1 MRLRRTPLTAIA
13 TAVLSA
19 GVLTAALLTT
29 GTAATA
35 EPANTA
41 EPGGTSHPASIGRPA
56 GVPWSHVG
64 PGWVLAQYTTA
75 APEGGKTGPAALYLV
90 SPGGARYQ
98 LARWRDF
105 RTAPELVA
113 WSPDGKRAL
122 FQVFSGKGGVEQL
135 TLATGRMSTL
145 AMQGN
150 ATPIGYTTPD
160 GLNIVGSR
168 PAGSGTIVAR
178 YSLSGRLVQSLGY
191 FAGGQPLYSP
201 SGTEFAAG
209 ASHGVKLVSNR
220 GSLIRQLPVPG
231 TSANTCGPV
240 RWWNSGMILVSCEP
254 PGSAASRL
262 WLVPVS
268 GARPKALTPPRNTAR
283 TGDFGDLDAWQLP
296 SGLYLQAAG
305 ACGVL
310 HIYRQA
316 PGGSIKLV
324 TVPHTNG
331 DNRVLTARGS
341 RLLVQAPT
349 DCTGSVSLLW
359 YDPGTRAEQ
368 WLIRPPGNVLGV
380 AVAVPFYSRQNGDL

>member
-1 MRLRRTPLTAIA
+1 MRLRRTPLTVIV

-35 EPANTA
+35 APVTRAQ
-41 EPGGTSHPASIGRPA
+41 PA

-75 APEGGKTGPAALYLV
+75 APEGGKTGPVTLYLI
-90 SPGGARYQ
+90 SPAGARYQ

-105 RTAPELVA
+105 RSAPELVA

-122 FQVFSGKGGVEQL
+122 FQVFSGKGGAEQL
-135 TLATGRMSTL
+135 TLATGRMTTFV
-145 AMQGN
+145 MQGN
-150 ATPIGYTTPD
+150 ATPIGYTTPR
-160 GLNIVGSR
+160 GLNILGSR
-168 PAGSGTIVAR
+168 LSGNDTIVAR
-178 YSLSGRLVQSLGY
+178 YSLSGRLMQSLGS
-191 FAGGQPLYSP
+191 GGALYAP

-209 ASHGVKLVSNR
+209 ASHGIKLVSNR
-220 GSLIRQLPVPG
+220 GALIRQLPVPG
-231 TSANTCGPV
+231 TSANTCNPV
-240 RWWNSGMILVSCEP
+240 RWWNSGTILASCSP
-254 PGSAASRL
+254 PGSGVPRL

-268 GARPKALTPPRNTAR
+268 GAHPKALTPPRNPAR
-283 TGDFGDLDAWQLP
+283 TGDFGDLDAWRLS

-316 PGGSIKLV
+316 PGGSIKLI

-341 RLLVQAPT
+341 RLLVEAPT

-368 WLIRPPGNVLGV
+368 WLIRAPGNVIGV
-380 AVAVPFYSRQNGDL
+380 ANAVPFYSRQNGDL

>member
-29 GTAATA
+29 GTAAGAAVAQTA
-35 EPANTA
+35 RAA
-41 EPGGTSHPASIGRPA
+41 QPA

-64 PGWVLAQYTTA
+64 PGWVLAQYTSA
-75 APEGGKTGPAALYLV
+75 APEGGKTGPAELYLL

-98 LARWRDF
+98 LARWPDF
-105 RTAPELVA
+105 RFAPELVA

-122 FQVFSGKGGVEQL
+122 FQVFSGKGGVAQL
-135 TLATGRMSTL
+135 TLATGRMSTFV
-145 AMQGN
+145 MQGT

-160 GLNIVGSR
+160 GLNIVAGR
-168 PAGSGTIVAR
+168 PSGSGTILAR

-191 FAGGQPLYSP
+191 SADGQALYAP
-201 SGTEFAAG
+201 SGTEFATG
-209 ASHGVKLVSNR
+209 ASRGVKLVSNR
-220 GSLIRQLPVPG
+220 GSLIRTLPVPG
-231 TSANTCGPV
+231 TSANSCNPV
-240 RWWNSGMILVSCEP
+240 RWWNSGTILASCSP
-254 PGSAASRL
+254 PGSAVPRL

-268 GARPKALTPPRNTAR
+268 GAHPKALTPPRNPNR
-283 TGDFGDLDAWQLP
+283 SGDLGDLDAWQLP

-305 ACGVL
+305 PCGVL

-316 PGGSIKLV
+316 PGGSIKLI

-359 YDPGTRAEQ
+359 YDPAKRAEQ
-368 WLIRPPGNVLGV
+368 WLIRAPGNVIGV
-380 AVAVPFYSRQNGDL
+380 AVAVPFYSRQNGNL

>member
-1 MRLRRTPLTAIA
+1 MRPRRTPLIAIA

-19 GVLTAALLTT
+19 GALTAALLTT
-29 GTAATA
+29 GTAASA
-35 EPANTA
+35 EPAT
-41 EPGGTSHPASIGRPA
+41 TSHAATIAQAA

-75 APEGGKTGPAALYLV
+75 APEGGKAGPVTLYLI

-98 LARWRDF
+98 LARWPDS
-105 RTAPELVA
+105 RTAPGLVA

-122 FQVFSGKGGVEQL
+122 FQVFSGKGGAEQL
-135 TLATGRMSTL
+135 ILATGRKSTFV
-145 AMQGN
+145 MQGN
-150 ATPIGYTTPD
+150 ATPIGYTTPR
-160 GLNIVGSR
+160 GLNIVGTR
-168 PAGSGTIVAR
+168 PSGNGFAEGR
-178 YSLSGRLVQSLGY
+178 YSLSGRLLQSLGSGR
-191 FAGGQPLYSP
+191 ALYTL

-209 ASHGVKLVSNR
+209 ARHGIKLVSNR

-240 RWWNSGMILVSCEP
+240 RWWNSRTILASCEP
-254 PGSAASRL
+254 PGTGPQRL

-268 GARPKALTPPRNTAR
+268 GVRPKALTPPRNPAR
-283 TGDFGDLDAWQLP
+283 SGDFGDLDAWRLP

-316 PGGSIKLV
+316 RNGSIKLV
-324 TVPHTNG
+324 TVPHTSG

-349 DCTGSVSLLW
+349 DCVGSVSLLW
-359 YDPGTRAEQ
+359 YNPATQAEQ
-368 WLIRPPGNVLGV
+368 WLIRPPAHVIGV
-380 AVAVPFYSRQNGDL
+380 TVAIPFYSRQNGNL

>member
-35 EPANTA
+35 APV
-41 EPGGTSHPASIGRPA
+41 TSAQPA

-75 APEGGKTGPAALYLV
+75 APEGGKTGPATLYLI

-98 LARWRDF
+98 LARWPDF

-135 TLATGRMSTL
+135 TLATGRVSTFV
-145 AMQGN
+145 MQGN
-150 ATPIGYTTPD
+150 ATPIGYTTPR
-160 GLNIVGSR
+160 GLNIVGTR
-168 PAGSGTIVAR
+168 QSGNSTIVAR
-178 YSLSGRLVQSLGY
+178 YSLSGRLVQSLGS
-191 FAGGQPLYSP
+191 GGALYAP

-209 ASHGVKLVSNR
+209 ASHGIKLVSNR
-220 GSLIRQLPVPG
+220 GALIRQLPVPG
-231 TSANTCGPV
+231 TSANTCNPV
-240 RWWNSGMILVSCEP
+240 RWWNSGTILASCSP
-254 PGSAASRL
+254 PGSGVPRL
-262 WLVPVS
+262 WLVPAS
-268 GARPKALTPPRNTAR
+268 GAHPKALTPPRNPNR
-283 TGDFGDLDAWQLP
+283 SGDLGDLDAWQLS

-305 ACGVL
+305 PCGVL

-316 PGGSIKLV
+316 PGGSIKLI

-359 YDPGTRAEQ
+359 YDPAKRAEQ
-368 WLIRPPGNVLGV
+368 WLIRPRGNVIGV
-380 AVAVPFYSRQNGDL
+380 AFAVPFYSRQNGDI

>member
-1 MRLRRTPLTAIA
+1 MRPRRTPLIAIA

-19 GVLTAALLTT
+19 GALTAALLAT
-29 GTAATA
+29 GPAATA
-35 EPANTA
+35 EPATA
-41 EPGGTSHPASIGRPA
+41 SRPATAQAA

-64 PGWVLAQYTTA
+64 LGWVLAQYTTA
-75 APEGGKTGPAALYLV
+75 APEGGKAGPVTLYLI

-98 LARWRDF
+98 LARWPDS
-105 RTAPELVA
+105 RTAPGLVA

-122 FQVFSGKGGVEQL
+122 FQVFSGRGGAEQL
-135 TLATGRMSTL
+135 TLATGRKSTFV
-145 AMQGN
+145 MQGN
-150 ATPIGYTTPD
+150 ATPVGYTTPR
-160 GLNIVGSR
+160 GLNIVGTR
-168 PAGSGTIVAR
+168 PSGTRTILAR

-191 FAGGQPLYSP
+191 SAGALYSP
-201 SGTEFAAG
+201 SGTNFAAG
-209 ASHGVKLVSNR
+209 ASHGIKLVSNR

-240 RWWNSGMILVSCEP
+240 RWWNSGTILASCGA
-254 PGSAASRL
+254 PGSAGSRL

-268 GARPKALTPPRNTAR
+268 GARPKALTPPRNPAHS
-283 TGDFGDLDAWQLP
+283 GDFGDLDAWRLP

-310 HIYRQA
+310 HIFRQA

-324 TVPHTNG
+324 TVPHTSG

-349 DCTGSVSLLW
+349 DCVGSVSLLW
-359 YDPGTRAEQ
+359 YNPATHAEQ
-368 WLIRPPGNVLGV
+368 WLIRPPAHVVGV
-380 AVAVPFYSRQNGDL
+380 TVAIPFYSRQNGNL

>member
-29 GTAATA
+29 GTAAGAAVAQPARAA
-35 EPANTA
+35 E
-41 EPGGTSHPASIGRPA
+41 PA

-64 PGWVLAQYTTA
+64 PGWVLAQYTSA
-75 APEGGKTGPAALYLV
+75 APEGGKTGPAELYLI
-90 SPGGARYQ
+90 SPGGARYR
-98 LARWRDF
+98 LARWPDF
-105 RTAPELVA
+105 RFAPELVA

-135 TLATGRMSTL
+135 TLATGRMSTFV
-145 AMQGN
+145 MQGT

-160 GLNIVGSR
+160 GLNIVAGR
-168 PAGSGTIVAR
+168 PSGTGTILAR

-191 FAGGQPLYSP
+191 SADGQVLYAP
-201 SGTEFAAG
+201 SGAEFATG
-209 ASHGVKLVSNR
+209 GSRGVKLVSNR
-220 GSLIRQLPVPG
+220 GSLIRTLPVPG
-231 TSANTCGPV
+231 TSANSCSPV
-240 RWWNSGMILVSCEP
+240 RWWNGGTILASCSP
-254 PGSAASRL
+254 PGSAVPRL

-268 GARPKALTPPRNTAR
+268 GAHPKALTPPRNPNR
-283 TGDFGDLDAWQLP
+283 SGDLGDLDAWQLS

-305 ACGVL
+305 PCGVL

-316 PGGSIKLV
+316 PGGSIKLI

-359 YDPGTRAEQ
+359 YDPAKRAEQ
-368 WLIRPPGNVLGV
+368 WLIRAPGNVIGV
-380 AVAVPFYSRQNGDL
+380 AIAVPFYSRQNGNL

>member
-35 EPANTA
+35 APV
-41 EPGGTSHPASIGRPA
+41 TSAQPA

-75 APEGGKTGPAALYLV
+75 APEGGKTGPATLYLI

-98 LARWRDF
+98 LARWPDF

-135 TLATGRMSTL
+135 TLATGRVSTFV
-145 AMQGN
+145 MQGN
-150 ATPIGYTTPD
+150 ATPIGYTTPR
-160 GLNIVGSR
+160 GLNILGSR
-168 PAGSGTIVAR
+168 LSGNDTIVAR
-178 YSLSGRLVQSLGY
+178 YSLSGRLVQSLGR
-191 FAGGQPLYSP
+191 FDGGQPLYAP

-209 ASHGVKLVSNR
+209 ASHGIKLVSNR
-220 GSLIRQLPVPG
+220 GALIRQLPVPG

-240 RWWNSGMILVSCEP
+240 RWWNSGTILASCAP
-254 PGSAASRL
+254 PGAAAQRL

-268 GARPKALTPPRNTAR
+268 GARPKALTPPRNPAR
-283 TGDFGDLDAWQLP
+283 TGDFGDLDAWRLS

-316 PGGSIKLV
+316 PGGSIKLI

-341 RLLVQAPT
+341 RLLVEAPT

-368 WLIRPPGNVLGV
+368 WLIRAPGNVIGV
-380 AVAVPFYSRQNGDL
+380 ANAVPFYSRQNGDL

>member
-1 MRLRRTPLTAIA
+1 MRLRRTPLIAIT
-13 TAVLSA
+13 TAVL
-19 GVLTAALLTT
+19 GVGALTAALLTT
-29 GTAATA
+29 GTTA
-35 EPANTA
+35 NAQPAR
-41 EPGGTSHPASIGRPA
+41 TSHPASAARPS
-56 GVPWSHVG
+56 GVPWHRVG

-75 APEGGKTGPAALYLV
+75 APEGGKPGPVTLYLI

-98 LARWRDF
+98 LARWPDS
-105 RTAPELVA
+105 RTAPGLVA

-122 FQVFSGKGGVEQL
+122 FQVFSGKDRVEQL
-135 TLATGRMSTL
+135 TLATGRMSTFV
-145 AMQGN
+145 MQGN
-150 ATPIGYTTPD
+150 ATPIGYTTPR
-160 GLNIVGSR
+160 GLNIVGTR
-168 PAGSGTIVAR
+168 PSGNGFVEGR
-178 YSLSGRLVQSLGY
+178 YSLSGRLL
-191 FAGGQPLYSP
+191 QPLGSGGALYTP

-209 ASHGVKLVSNR
+209 ASHGIKLVSNR

-231 TSANTCGPV
+231 TSANTCDPV
-240 RWWNSGMILVSCEP
+240 RWWNSGTILASCEP
-254 PGSAASRL
+254 PGTGLRLL

-268 GARPKALTPPRNTAR
+268 GARPKALTRPHDPRT

-316 PGGSIKLV
+316 SGGSIKLV
-324 TVPHTNG
+324 TVPHTSG

-359 YDPGTRAEQ
+359 YNPATQAEQ
-368 WLIRPPGNVLGV
+368 WLIRPPGHVIGV
-380 AVAVPFYSRQNGDL
+380 TVAVPFYSRQNGNL

>member
-1 MRLRRTPLTAIA
+1 MRLRPTPLTAIA

-29 GTAATA
+29 GAAVA
-35 EPANTA
+35 QPARA
-41 EPGGTSHPASIGRPA
+41 AQPA
-56 GVPWSHVG
+56 GVPWSQVG

-75 APEGGKTGPAALYLV
+75 APGGGKTGPAELYLI

-98 LARWRDF
+98 LARWPDF
-105 RTAPELVA
+105 RSAPELVA

-122 FQVFSGKGGVEQL
+122 FQVFSGKGGAEQL
-135 TLATGRMSTL
+135 TLATGRMSTFL
-145 AMQGN
+145 MQGA

-160 GLNIVGSR
+160 GLNIVAGR
-168 PAGSGTIVAR
+168 PSGSGTILAR

-191 FAGGQPLYSP
+191 SAGGQALYTP
-201 SGTEFAAG
+201 SGTEFATG

-220 GSLIRQLPVPG
+220 GSLIRQLPVRG
-231 TSANTCGPV
+231 TSANTCNPV
-240 RWWNSGMILVSCEP
+240 RWWNRGTVLASCAP
-254 PGSAASRL
+254 PGSAAPQL

-268 GARPKALTPPRNTAR
+268 GARPKALTPPRNPAR
-283 TGDFGDLDAWQLP
+283 SPDLGDLDAWQLS

-305 ACGVL
+305 PCGVL

-316 PGGSIKLV
+316 PGGSIKLI

-368 WLIRPPGNVLGV
+368 WLIRAPGKVLGV
-380 AVAVPFYSRQNGDL
+380 ANAVPFYSRQNGNL

>member
-19 GVLTAALLTT
+19 ALLTT

-35 EPANTA
+35 EPV
-41 EPGGTSHPASIGRPA
+41 TSAQPA

-75 APEGGKTGPAALYLV
+75 APEGGKTGPATLYLV
-90 SPGGARYQ
+90 SPVGAKYQ
-98 LARWRDF
+98 LARWPDF

-113 WSPDGKRAL
+113 WSPDGKRAV
-122 FQVFSGKGGVEQL
+122 FQVFSGQGGVEQL
-135 TLATGRMSTL
+135 ALATGRMSTFV
-145 AMQGN
+145 MQGF

-160 GLNIVGSR
+160 GLNIIGSR
-168 PAGSGTIVAR
+168 PSGNATIVAR
-178 YSLSGRLVQSLGY
+178 YSLSGRLVQSLGR
-191 FAGGQPLYSP
+191 FDGGQPLYAP

-209 ASHGVKLVSNR
+209 ASHGIKLVSNR
-220 GSLIRQLPVPG
+220 GALIRQLPVPG

-240 RWWNSGMILVSCEP
+240 RWWNSGTILASCAP
-254 PGSAASRL
+254 PGAAAQRL

-268 GARPKALTPPRNTAR
+268 GARPKALTPPRNPAR
-283 TGDFGDLDAWQLP
+283 TGDFGDLDAWRLS

-316 PGGSIKLV
+316 PGGSIKLI

-341 RLLVQAPT
+341 RLLVEAPT

-368 WLIRPPGNVLGV
+368 WLIRAPGNVIGV
-380 AVAVPFYSRQNGDL
+380 ANAVPFYSRQNGDL

>member
-35 EPANTA
+35 APV
-41 EPGGTSHPASIGRPA
+41 TSAQPA

-75 APEGGKTGPAALYLV
+75 APEGGKTGPATLYLV
-90 SPGGARYQ
+90 SPGGAKYQ
-98 LARWRDF
+98 LARWPDF

-135 TLATGRMSTL
+135 TLATGRMSTFV
-145 AMQGN
+145 MQGT
-150 ATPIGYTTPD
+150 ATPIGYTTPH

-168 PAGSGTIVAR
+168 PSGNGTIVAR

-191 FAGGQPLYSP
+191 FDGGQPLYAP

-209 ASHGVKLVSNR
+209 ASHGIKLVSNR
-220 GSLIRQLPVPG
+220 GALIRQLPVPG

-240 RWWNSGMILVSCEP
+240 RWWNSGTILASCAP
-254 PGSAASRL
+254 PGAAAQRL

-268 GARPKALTPPRNTAR
+268 GARPKALTPPRNPAR
-283 TGDFGDLDAWQLP
+283 TGDFGDLDAWRLS

-316 PGGSIKLV
+316 PGGSIKLI

-341 RLLVQAPT
+341 RLLVEAPT

-368 WLIRPPGNVLGV
+368 WLIRAPGNVIGV
-380 AVAVPFYSRQNGDL
+380 ANAVPFYSRQNGDL

>member
-13 TAVLSA
+13 TAVLSV

-29 GTAATA
+29 GTAAGAAVAQPARAA
-35 EPANTA
+35 E
-41 EPGGTSHPASIGRPA
+41 PA

-64 PGWVLAQYTTA
+64 PGWVLAQYTSA
-75 APEGGKTGPAALYLV
+75 APEGGKTGPAELYLI
-90 SPGGARYQ
+90 SPGGVRYR
-98 LARWRDF
+98 LARWPDF
-105 RTAPELVA
+105 RFAPELVA

-135 TLATGRMSTL
+135 TLATGRTSTFV
-145 AMQGN
+145 MQGT
-150 ATPIGYTTPD
+150 ATPIGYTTPA
-160 GLNIVGSR
+160 GLNIVAGR
-168 PAGSGTIVAR
+168 PSGTGTILAR

-191 FAGGQPLYSP
+191 SADGQVLYAP
-201 SGTEFAAG
+201 SGTEFATG
-209 ASHGVKLVSNR
+209 GSRGVKLVSNR
-220 GSLIRQLPVPG
+220 GSLIRTLPVPG
-231 TSANTCGPV
+231 TSANSCNPV
-240 RWWNSGMILVSCEP
+240 RWWNGGTILASCSP
-254 PGSAASRL
+254 PGSAVPRL

-268 GARPKALTPPRNTAR
+268 GAHPKALTPPRNPNR
-283 TGDFGDLDAWQLP
+283 SGDLGDLDAWQLS

-305 ACGVL
+305 PCGVL

-316 PGGSIKLV
+316 PGGSIKLI

-359 YDPGTRAEQ
+359 YDPAKRAEH
-368 WLIRPPGNVLGV
+368 WLIRAPGNVIGV
-380 AVAVPFYSRQNGDL
+380 AIAVPFYSRQNGNL

>member
-13 TAVLSA
+13 AAVLSA

-35 EPANTA
+35 EPVTRAQ
-41 EPGGTSHPASIGRPA
+41 PA

-75 APEGGKTGPAALYLV
+75 APEGGKTGPVTLYLI

-105 RTAPELVA
+105 RSAPELVA

-122 FQVFSGKGGVEQL
+122 FQVFSGKGGAEQL
-135 TLATGRMSTL
+135 TLATGRMSTFV
-145 AMQGN
+145 MQGN
-150 ATPIGYTTPD
+150 ATPIGYTTPR
-160 GLNIVGSR
+160 GLNILGSR
-168 PAGSGTIVAR
+168 LSGNDTIVAR
-178 YSLSGRLVQSLGY
+178 YSLSGRLVRSLGS
-191 FAGGQPLYSP
+191 GGALYAP

-209 ASHGVKLVSNR
+209 ASHGIKLVSNR
-220 GSLIRQLPVPG
+220 GSLIRPLPIAG
-231 TSANTCGPV
+231 TSANTCAPV
-240 RWWNSGMILVSCEP
+240 RWWNGGTILASCAP
-254 PGSAASRL
+254 PGTAAQRL

-268 GARPKALTPPRNTAR
+268 GARPKALTPPRNPAR
-283 TGDFGDLDAWQLP
+283 SGDLGDLDAWRLF

-316 PGGSIKLV
+316 PGGSIRLI

-341 RLLVQAPT
+341 RLLVEAPT

-359 YDPGTRAEQ
+359 YNPGTGAEQ
-368 WLIRPPGNVLGV
+368 WLIRPKGNVLGV
-380 AVAVPFYSRQNGDL
+380 ASAVPFYSRQNGDL